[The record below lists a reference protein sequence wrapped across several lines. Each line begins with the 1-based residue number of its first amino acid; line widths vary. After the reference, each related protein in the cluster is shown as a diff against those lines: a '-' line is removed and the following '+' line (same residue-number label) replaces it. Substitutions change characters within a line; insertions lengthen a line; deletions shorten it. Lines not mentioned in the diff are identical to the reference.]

1 MPIYEF
7 QCTRCENKFDELV
20 SVSVDLKT
28 IVCPQCGTAAPR
40 KLMSAFG
47 FSSGGKS
54 VSSSSGGG
62 CHSCSSGNCS
72 TCH

>member
-7 QCTRCENKFDELV
+7 ECSQCQNRFDELV
-20 SVSVDLKT
+20 SVSVNVHD
-28 IVCPQCGTAAPR
+28 IVCPKCGANSPR

-47 FSSGGKS
+47 FSSGGKT
-54 VSSSSGGG
+54 VSSASSSGCST
-62 CHSCSSGNCS
+62 CHSTNCS